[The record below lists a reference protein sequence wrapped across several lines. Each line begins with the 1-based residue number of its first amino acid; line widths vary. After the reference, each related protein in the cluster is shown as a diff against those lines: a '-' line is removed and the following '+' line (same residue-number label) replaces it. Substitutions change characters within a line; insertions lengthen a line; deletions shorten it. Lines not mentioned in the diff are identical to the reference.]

1 MHCNLPPSS
10 LKWCFM
16 CFEAKTQQH
25 HPPYSICL
33 LPRLLLLSQVSIQ
46 DKIAFHFIV
55 IIPRYSPIFH
65 PSQSSIALTH
75 GTTKSAVLSSL
86 YVRITWKDFKDI
98 LTYDPH
104 LRPNDSEFLEVG
116 PRHLCL
122 LISVRLTRWVW
133 CTVGVGSDCIFKY
146 IFRFINLEDQVTWD
160 IQRDKVNKSA
170 GWFPILMT
178 DGALFSVHVNNL
190 KFLSRE
196 KVTLRGRFLIFFSP
210 FLA

>member
-1 MHCNLPPSS
+1 MQEETRRLYGAGQGQHYCWWEPQPLVVGPLFQTSQHGMGPPHKMTTLVLLPVLSQD
-10 LKWCFM
+10 LD
-16 CFEAKTQQH
+16 FEAKTQQH

-104 LRPNDSEFLEVG
+104 LSPNDSEFLEVG

-122 LISVRLTRWVW
+122 LISVRLTR
-133 CTVGVGSDCIFKY
+133 
-146 IFRFINLEDQVTWD
+146 
-160 IQRDKVNKSA
+160 
-170 GWFPILMT
+170 
-178 DGALFSVHVNNL
+178 
-190 KFLSRE
+190 
-196 KVTLRGRFLIFFSP
+196 
-210 FLA
+210 